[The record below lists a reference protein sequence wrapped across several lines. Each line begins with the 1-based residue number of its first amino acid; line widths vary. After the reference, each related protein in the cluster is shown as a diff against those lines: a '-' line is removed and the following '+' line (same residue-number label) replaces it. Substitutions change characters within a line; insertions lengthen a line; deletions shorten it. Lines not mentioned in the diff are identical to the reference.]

1 MIPLYLKSVT
11 ALGFKSFADRTSLSF
26 GAGITAI
33 VGPNGSGKSNI
44 SDAVRW
50 VLGEQRVKYLR
61 GSKMEDVI
69 FNGTSKRRPLGVAE
83 VSLTFDNADRALA
96 LDFDEVTIT
105 RKLFRSGD
113 SEYSINKKS
122 CRLKDIQELLADT
135 GMGKGAMF
143 LIGQNR
149 IDEILNSRPEER
161 RGIFEEAASIAGYR
175 IKKNDAARRLDETAA
190 NLLRI
195 NDIKNEVEGQVEPLR
210 IEAERTQKYNVLA
223 SDLRQV
229 HLTQAVNRIDNIE
242 AVREKVRAER
252 QEAQDELAGKTAE
265 LARADTEC
273 ARLQQQLDG
282 LNDAVTHMREGI
294 AAKEKALGEVKA
306 EAGVL
311 EERIGQYGRQRQKLL
326 QSNEKLGAE
335 IQQWDDQLKTLAEE
349 YDKLDAAGTE
359 AKKLAD
365 GLAAEK
371 QAETTA
377 RDEAKQAVEALR
389 DSSFEGVQKMVELRN
404 ELNQLR
410 KEQEQRMVRREK
422 LKKELEEGEA
432 RLQELQEEER
442 EILRRK
448 GTLEQNRDTF
458 VRDGKKLAAEV
469 QDRQHELDEVLRRYD
484 DCSRRV
490 AGAESR
496 LRVLENMQQA
506 YEGFGK
512 GIKAVLRSDAPWRQE
527 ILGPAAALLDV
538 DADYVTAVETA
549 LGAGAQNLVT
559 RHADA
564 AKEAIA
570 FLKRTQAGRATFLP
584 LDTVR
589 PAEPRPDEQKL
600 AHLPGIHGFAA
611 DLVRCDAE
619 VEPAI
624 RFLLGR
630 VLVAENMDAALAAAR
645 QGRFRLRVVT
655 LDGDVVNTGGS
666 LTGGSRSHNEG
677 GYLSRNRDIA
687 AQQETL
693 QHLHEELLAIQ
704 EDREEREDALAEQRK
719 TLENLRAS
727 VQKIDVELETVKG
740 AQQRNGDALHQAQ
753 ERLQVNLDTR
763 SLLGREYLEAR
774 QSIADRQGPL
784 KELEEANEAGKAALD
799 EAQKKIGRHE
809 SRLLTLESQLQD
821 AHIRME
827 TTAARR
833 RSTEERM
840 KDIDTTL
847 GRLQDNF
854 ARNEEEADRLQQ
866 GVEASKQRKAAL
878 AGETQRLLEELKQIT
893 SGQED
898 INSQRLSL
906 NQDLGDAQARQK
918 LASQAKEK
926 ADKRVQAAELERVKQ
941 ETNFQNAVEQLA
953 QEFQLSVEEARQQ
966 GLAEDK
972 SEIALRRREVALQRQ
987 MEELGPV
994 NPAAPEQYDAVKERY
1009 EFLSRQYDDLQE
1021 SKEKLERILGE
1032 INDGMTKKFKAA
1044 FTQINEYFH
1053 RTYVQLFGGGTA
1065 VLKLTDPEDLLE
1077 SGIDI
1082 EVQPPGKRLQSL
1094 YLLSG
1099 GERAL
1104 TVIALLF
1111 ALLSYHPTPF
1121 CILDEIDAPLDD
1133 ANIERFAQFLQGYA
1147 VHTQFLVITHRKGT
1161 MEAANVLYGVTME
1174 ESGVSKI
1181 LSVKMSDKLPGVE

>member
-1 MIPLYLKSVT
+1 MYLKSVT

>member
-1 MIPLYLKSVT
+1 VIPLYLKSVT

>member
-1 MIPLYLKSVT
+1 MKSVT

>member
-1 MIPLYLKSVT
+1 VIPLYLKSVT

-704 EDREEREDALAEQRK
+704 EDREEREDALGEQRK
-719 TLENLRAS
+719 ALENLRAS

-827 TTAARR
+827 TAAARR

-854 ARNEEEADRLQQ
+854 ARNEDEADRLQQ

>member
-1 MIPLYLKSVT
+1 VIPLYLKSVT

-122 CRLKDIQELLADT
+122 CRLKDILELLADT

-210 IEAERTQKYNVLA
+210 IEAERTKKYNVLA
-223 SDLRQV
+223 ADLRQV

-273 ARLQQQLDG
+273 ARLQQELDG

-326 QSNEKLGAE
+326 QSNEKLGTE

-349 YDKLDAAGTE
+349 YDKLEAAGTE

-496 LRVLENMQQA
+496 LRVLENMQKA

-512 GIKAVLRSDAPWRQE
+512 GIKAILRSDAPWRQE
-527 ILGPAAALLDV
+527 ILGPAATLLDV

-570 FLKRTQAGRATFLP
+570 FLKQTQAGRATFLP

-600 AHLPGIHGFAA
+600 AQLPGIRGFAA
-611 DLVRCDAE
+611 DLVRCDTE

-630 VLVAENMDAALAAAR
+630 VLVADNMDAALAAAR

-655 LDGDVVNTGGS
+655 LDGDVVNAGGS

-677 GYLSRNRDIA
+677 GYLSRSRDIA

-704 EDREEREDALAEQRK
+704 EDREEREDALAEQQK
-719 TLENLRAS
+719 TLENLRTS

-740 AQQRNGDALHQAQ
+740 AQQRNGDALRQAQ

-763 SLLGREYLEAR
+763 SLLGREYLETR

-833 RSTEERM
+833 RSTEDRM

-854 ARNEEEADRLQQ
+854 ARNEDEAERLQQ
-866 GVEASKQRKAAL
+866 GVEDSKQRKAAL

-906 NQDLGDAQARQK
+906 NQDLGDALARQK
-918 LASQAKEK
+918 VASQAKEK

-941 ETNFQNAVEQLA
+941 ETNFQNAVEQMT

-972 SEIALRRREVALQRQ
+972 SEIALRRKEVALQRQ
-987 MEELGPV
+987 MDELGPV

-1021 SKEKLERILGE
+1021 SKGKLERILGE

>member
-1 MIPLYLKSVT
+1 VIPLYLKSVT

-1161 MEAANVLYGVTME
+1161 MDAANVLYGVTME

>member
-1 MIPLYLKSVT
+1 VIPLYLKSVT

-422 LKKELEEGEA
+422 LKKELEESEA

-704 EDREEREDALAEQRK
+704 EDREEREDALGEQRK
-719 TLENLRAS
+719 ALENLRAS

-827 TTAARR
+827 TAAARR

-854 ARNEEEADRLQQ
+854 ARNEDEADRLQQ

>member
-1 MIPLYLKSVT
+1 MIPVYLKSVT
-11 ALGFKSFADRTSLSF
+11 ALGFKSFADRTNLSF

-50 VLGEQRVKYLR
+50 VLGEQRAKYLR
-61 GSKMEDVI
+61 GSRMEDVI
-69 FNGTSKRRPLGVAE
+69 FNGTNQRRPLGVAE
-83 VSLTFDNADRALA
+83 ITLTFDNADRALA

-113 SEYSINKKS
+113 SEYAINKKS
-122 CRLKDIQELLADT
+122 CRLKDIQEMLADT

-175 IKKNDAARRLDETAA
+175 IKKTDAARRLEETAA

-210 IEAERTQKYNVLA
+210 IEAERAGRYRVLTA
-223 SDLRQV
+223 DLRRV
-229 HLTQAVNRIDNIE
+229 HLTQAVTRIENIE

-252 QEAQDELAGKTAE
+252 QDAQDELAGKTAD
-265 LARADTEC
+265 LARADAEC
-273 ARLQQQLDG
+273 ARLQGELES

-294 AAKEKALGEVKA
+294 AAKEKALGDVKA

-311 EERIGQYGRQRQKLL
+311 EERVGQYGRQREKLL
-326 QSNEKLGAE
+326 QGNEKLGGE
-335 IQQWDDQLKTLAEE
+335 IRQWDDQLKVLAAE
-349 YDKLDAAGTE
+349 YDKLEGAGAE
-359 AKKLAD
+359 AQQLAD

-371 QAETTA
+371 QAETAA
-377 RDEAKQAVEALR
+377 RDEAKQAVDALR

-404 ELNQLR
+404 ELTQLR
-410 KEQEQRMVRREK
+410 KEQEQRMVRRDK
-422 LKKELEEGEA
+422 LKKDIDEGEA

-458 VRDGKKLAAEV
+458 ARDGKKLAAEAREA
-469 QDRQHELDEVLRRYD
+469 QRGLDEVQRRYD

-496 LRVLENMQQA
+496 LRILETMQKA

-512 GIKAVLRSDAPWRQE
+512 GIKAVLRSDAPWRGD
-527 ILGPAAALLDV
+527 ILGPAAALVEV
-538 DADYVTAVETA
+538 DAEYVTAVETA
-549 LGAGAQNLVT
+549 FGAGAQNLIT
-559 RHADA
+559 RRSDA

-570 FLKRTQAGRATFLP
+570 FLKRDLAGRATFLP
-584 LDTVR
+584 LDTIR
-589 PAEPRPDEQKL
+589 PAELRPEEKSL
-600 AHLPGIHGFAA
+600 ARLPGIRGFAA

-619 VEPAI
+619 AEPAI

-630 VLVAENMDAALAAAR
+630 ILVAETMDTALVAAR
-645 QGRFRLRVVT
+645 QSRFRLRVVT
-655 LDGDVVNTGGS
+655 LDGDVVHAGGS
-666 LTGGSRSHNEG
+666 LTGGSRNHNEA
-677 GYLSRNRDIA
+677 GYLSRGRDIA
-687 AQQETL
+687 AQQSL
-693 QHLHEELLAIQ
+693 LRQLREELLSIQ
-704 EDREEREDALAEQRK
+704 EDRETREDALAEQRR
-719 TLENLRAS
+719 TLDGLRTSA
-727 VQKIDVELETVKG
+727 QKVEVELETVKG
-740 AQQRNGDALHQAQ
+740 AQQRNSDALRQAR
-753 ERLQVNLDTR
+753 ERLQLNLDTR
-763 SLLGREYLEAR
+763 SLLGREYMETRRSIEDRQAPLKALEA
-774 QSIADRQGPL
+774 
-784 KELEEANEAGKAALD
+784 ANEAGKVALD
-799 EAQKKIGRHE
+799 EAQKKIARHE
-809 SRLLTLESQLQD
+809 SRLMTLESRLQD
-821 AHIRME
+821 ARIRME
-827 TTAARR
+827 TMAARR

-847 GRLQDNF
+847 GRLQDSF
-854 ARNEEEADRLQQ
+854 ARNEEEAERLRQ
-866 GVEASKQRKAAL
+866 GAADSRQRQAAL
-878 AGETQRLLEELKQIT
+878 AEETQRLLEELKQIT
-893 SGQED
+893 NGQDD

-906 NQDLGDAQARQK
+906 NNELGEALGHQK
-918 LASQAKEK
+918 VAAQAKEK
-926 ADKRVQAAELERVKQ
+926 ADRRVQAAELERVKQ

-953 QEFQLSVEEARQQ
+953 QEFQLSVGEARLQS
-966 GLAEDK
+966 LAEDK
-972 SEIALRRREVALQRQ
+972 GETALRRQEVALQRQ
-987 MEELGPV
+987 IDELGPV

-1009 EFLSRQYDDLQE
+1009 EFLRRQYDDLQE
-1021 SKEKLERILGE
+1021 AKGSLERVIGE
-1032 INDGMTKKFKAA
+1032 IDSGMTKKFKAA

-1065 VLKLTDPEDLLE
+1065 VLKLTDPENLLE

-1082 EVQPPGKRLQSL
+1082 EAQPPGKRLQSL

-1147 VHTQFLVITHRKGT
+1147 SHTQFLVITHRKGT

>member
-1 MIPLYLKSVT
+1 MYLKSVT

-422 LKKELEEGEA
+422 LKKELEESEA

-704 EDREEREDALAEQRK
+704 EDREEREDALGEQRK
-719 TLENLRAS
+719 ALENLRAS

-827 TTAARR
+827 TAAARR

-854 ARNEEEADRLQQ
+854 ARNEDEADRLQQ